1 MFKIGL
7 TGGIGSGKTTV
18 AAIFNILG
26 IPVFNADVEA
36 RQLMEKDTNI
46 IGAIKEIFG
55 ENSYEKGVLNRSF
68 IAKIVFENQ
77 EKLQLLNNL
86 VHPVTILAATQWMK
100 QQTAAY
106 VIKEAALLFESGSVA
121 DLDYVIG
128 VTAPKAMRIKRILE
142 RDMITEELALAR
154 MNNQIDEVI
163 KMKLCDFVLVNDEQ
177 TLLIPQVLK
186 LHGTITNL
194 GC

>member
-86 VHPVTILAATQWMK
+86 VHPVTILAATQWIK